1 MPIREWFLGAKNFSE
16 LEPEERLRL
25 LFHALNFVSR
35 HRDLP
40 SVELRRLY
48 RREFAPTRSEGAV
61 YLLFDN
67 LYWLGAVR
75 IEYRGYPP
83 RTYYIITPKG
93 EEILRRGYIVK
104 EDYADAPEWFIKR
117 LERPARKVGYY
128 HLVYV
133 LAPYVG
139 ARRNLEIEFEGDVP
153 ISWWEEQKEIEE
165 RTGVENVII
174 RGIRRAVFELVE
186 KVGYSSELWKDGVE
200 KEPEGGQVRKTETPT
215 GIVEFKVIDYDRH
228 PVSPVFPGVT
238 TAEGSGDAGLD
249 WSIGTETDIA
259 DRILDAIGMPITHF
273 VGKKRRS
280 GRKPKEERG
289 QRKISEY

>member
-48 RREFAPTRSEGAV
+48 RREFAPTRSEGAI

-67 LYWLGAVR
+67 LYWLGAIR

-83 RTYYIITPKG
+83 RTYYVITPKG

-139 ARRNLEIEFEGDVP
+139 ARRNLEIEFEGDVL

-165 RTGVENVII
+165 RTGEENVII

-186 KVGYSSELWKDGVE
+186 KVGYSSKLWEDGVE
-200 KEPEGGQVRKTETPT
+200 KPEGGQVRITETPT
-215 GIVEFKVIDYDRH
+215 GIVEFRVIDYDRE
-228 PVSPVFPGVT
+228 PAET

-273 VGKKRRS
+273 VGKKGRS
-280 GRKPKEERG
+280 GRPKEKSLE
-289 QRKISEY
+289 EF